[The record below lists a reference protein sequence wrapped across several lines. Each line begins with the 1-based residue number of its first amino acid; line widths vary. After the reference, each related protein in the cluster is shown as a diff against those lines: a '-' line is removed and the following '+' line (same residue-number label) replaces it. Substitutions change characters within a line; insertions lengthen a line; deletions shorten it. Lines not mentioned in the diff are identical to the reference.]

1 MLSSMAPTIVAKGGK
16 PVLITGSPGGRTII
30 NTVLCVV
37 LNVLEFELPV
47 REAVDAPRLHQP
59 WFPDV
64 VQMERGLREDAELVR
79 KLEAMGHKVAP
90 RPVGQGDAHTI
101 RIGRDG
107 RYEGA
112 ADRRRSGWAAGY

>member
-1 MLSSMAPTIVAKGGK
+1 M
-16 PVLITGSPGGRTII
+16 
-30 NTVLCVV
+30 
-37 LNVLEFELPV
+37 
-47 REAVDAPRLHQP
+47 DAPRLHQA

-64 VQMERGLREDAELVR
+64 VEMERGLREDRELVA

-90 RPVGQGDAHTI
+90 RPVRQGDAHTI
-101 RIGRDG
+101 RVDPAG